1 MPKQIKVCDST
12 HQKLHHIKKVNRTGS
27 LDGAIIHMMQGAVDE
42 LDVIQREQT
51 AVTLTYEGYGN
62 VNHPDRTYEVFEE
75 KTVDITYRQLRNADV
90 GEVYEAP
97 SGDHMNYSYDIA
109 TVVYI
114 DEDIVVL
121 KIKTL
126 IELPWVFQ
134 DTVIR
139 LVGVTL
145 F

>member
-1 MPKQIKVCDST
+1 MSRQIKVSNTT
-12 HQKLHHIKKVNRTGS
+12 HERLNLIKKANRTGS
-27 LDGAIIHMMQGAVDE
+27 LDGAIIHMMQGAVDD
-42 LDVIQREQT
+42 LNVIQREQT
-51 AVTLTYEGYGN
+51 ALTLSYEGYGN
-62 VNHPDRTYEVFEE
+62 VDHPNRTYDVFEQ
-75 KTVDITYRQLRNADV
+75 KTIDITYRQLRNAEIGD
-90 GEVYEAP
+90 VYEAP
-97 SGDHMNYSYDIA
+97 LGNHMHYTYDIA

-114 DEDIVVL
+114 DEDITIL

-126 IELPWVFQ
+126 TELPWVFQ

>member
-1 MPKQIKVCDST
+1 MVFDREEKVIYQQT
-12 HQKLHHIKKVNRTGS
+12 
-27 LDGAIIHMMQGAVDE
+27 E
-42 LDVIQREQT
+42 VIESEPEPRAPREQKET
-51 AVTLTYEGYGN
+51 KQPHPVIAQEKELRN
-62 VNHPDRTYEVFEE
+62 VWQS
-75 KTVDITYRQLRNADV
+75 VDITFRQLKNADV
-90 GEVYEAP
+90 GDVYEAP
-97 SGDHMNYSYDIA
+97 LGNHMYYTYDIA

-126 IELPWVFQ
+126 TELPWVFQ

>member
-12 HQKLHHIKKVNRTGS
+12 HQKLHLIKKVNKTGS
-27 LDGAIIHMMQGAVDE
+27 LDGAIIHMMQGAVDD
-42 LDVIQREQT
+42 LNVIQREQT
-51 AVTLTYEGYGN
+51 AVTLSYEGYGN

-75 KTVDITYRQLRNADV
+75 KSVDITFRQLKNADV
-90 GEVYEAP
+90 GDVYEAP
-97 SGDHMNYSYDIA
+97 LGNHMYYTYDIA

-121 KIKTL
+121 KIKTMT
-126 IELPWVFQ
+126 ELPWVFQ